1 MKGLSA
7 TNPVRTVPVCTH
19 SSDKDDLDLLLF
31 QSIKVDWPG
40 LRFNVSEHGKG
51 ISRLTSFGLYLY
63 LRTIRSGDSQG
74 CVYNCSLMMFDI
86 CSVPALFVQY
96 FGPWVGNLST
106 NPLEIVPGLRMTR
119 SEDYQGCV
127 LLICS
132 LVMFDCSVPAH
143 SIYAHLRYFHYLAR
157 WFSGLRESLE
167 SILVQGQLRA
177 GSTVISF

>member
-86 CSVPALFVQY
+86 CSVPALFCSISRTLGWESLDEPPRNRAW
-96 FGPWVGNLST
+96 FTHDSIG
-106 NPLEIVPGLRMTR
+106 GL
-119 SEDYQGCV
+119 
-127 LLICS
+127 
-132 LVMFDCSVPAH
+132 
-143 SIYAHLRYFHYLAR
+143 
-157 WFSGLRESLE
+157 SGLCFTNLQPRDVRLFRSCSFYLCSSTLFSLL
-167 SILVQGQLRA
+167 S
-177 GSTVISF
+177 